1 MGYRRLD
8 EDGAFAIPPAAWS
21 AFKKEISRRRF
32 SAHHASL
39 PAQVRG
45 FLGSPNAE
53 NEAGPSAT
61 MPPAAPVASEVR
73 RTNDPARHSPHR
85 APHPSLFNPKRRRS
99 TSRLFRPED
108 ADAKSDAL
116 AVPLATRSAA
126 QPASEVPRVTQG
138 APSTANLLD
147 ALKQRNNLTREETQE
162 VISLLQRHGQGF
174 AAADA
179 PGPPTAAMPPQR
191 PWVCSRPRAAR
202 PFPRRARR
210 RAPRR
215 RRRSPTSSYIQHANA
230 ERRRAGRSRSPTPGV
245 VSRHPALG
253 YGGARGARSLYG
265 AQDEHRAPS
274 LLGAPAGLGH
284 ALHCCARHQG
294 DWRRARA
301 KPARRRGTAARTRRR
316 RRAASAWLESP
327 SPRGWGCCHPG

>member
-1 MGYRRLD
+1 
-8 EDGAFAIPPAAWS
+8 
-21 AFKKEISRRRF
+21 
-32 SAHHASL
+32 
-39 PAQVRG
+39 
-45 FLGSPNAE
+45 
-53 NEAGPSAT
+53 

-179 PGPPTAAMPPQR
+179 PGPSTAAMPPPAPVGLFQT
-191 PWVCSRPRAAR
+191 PSSAGPSAAR
-202 PFPRRARR
+202 
-210 RAPRR
+210 
-215 RRRSPTSSYIQHANA
+215 SPAGAASETAFSNIRSYIQHANA
-230 ERRRAGRSRSPTPGV
+230 ERRRAPLAPQRRGR
-245 VSRHPALG
+245 VSAP
-253 YGGARGARSLYG
+253 GARIR
-265 AQDEHRAPS
+265 
-274 LLGAPAGLGH
+274 
-284 ALHCCARHQG
+284 
-294 DWRRARA
+294 RRARRGA
-301 KPARRRGTAARTRRR
+301 CTAHRTSLGARCWGRPRAGPCRDCARATRGLASTLTPARRVRRRTRRR
-316 RRAASAWLESP
+316 RRAASAWTGESQ
-327 SPRGWGCCHPG
+327 PRPAVVTRGEAHATPRSWTHTRAWWGGPLWLGLLAPETRGARRPPRCPRAPPPGVR

>member
-1 MGYRRLD
+1 
-8 EDGAFAIPPAAWS
+8 
-21 AFKKEISRRRF
+21 
-32 SAHHASL
+32 
-39 PAQVRG
+39 
-45 FLGSPNAE
+45 
-53 NEAGPSAT
+53 

-73 RTNDPARHSPHR
+73 RRSDSARHSPRR

-174 AAADA
+174 DAAADA
-179 PGPPTAAMPPQR
+179 AGPSTAAMPPPAPVGLFQTLSSAG
-191 PWVCSRPRAAR
+191 PSAAR
-202 PFPRRARR
+202 
-210 RAPRR
+210 
-215 RRRSPTSSYIQHANA
+215 SPAGAASETAFSNIRSYIQHANA
-230 ERRRAGRSRSPTPGV
+230 ERRRAPLSLPNARG

-265 AQDEHRAPS
+265 AHRKNTGRLRCWGRPRAWAMPRLLRAPP
-274 LLGAPAGLGH
+274 GGL
-284 ALHCCARHQG
+284 AS
-294 DWRRARA
+294 ARA
-301 KPARRRGTAARTRRR
+301 PARRRGTAARTRRR
-316 RRAASAWLESP
+316 RRAASAWTGESQ
-327 SPRGWGCCHPG
+327 PRGWGCCHPG